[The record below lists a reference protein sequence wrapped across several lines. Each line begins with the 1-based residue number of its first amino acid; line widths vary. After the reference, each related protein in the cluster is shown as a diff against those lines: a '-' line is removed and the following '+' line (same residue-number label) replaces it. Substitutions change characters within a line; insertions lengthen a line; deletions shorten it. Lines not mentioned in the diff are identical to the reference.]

1 MIPRAVR
8 LFAPHLQEFA
18 MNRSTPTALA
28 LAAALLLTAPFS
40 PAFAADAPAAAAAPD
55 LAGMDAAASLG
66 EWLKLTDDQK
76 AKLKPVMETRF
87 TKVDAALAKVEAAE
101 EPDAMGFIKEYGT
114 IKKEFDAGVTNI
126 LTPDQGKQ
134 WGTFKTQLET
144 ELSEA
149 GARKQLAA
157 LQPGLA
163 LTDEQ
168 VTKLTPAMATANQ
181 KKIDVL
187 QKLADGGRI
196 SVRDKL
202 KAKNGIGD
210 ANSALE
216 KTMAT
221 IVSPDQLAGY
231 KAAMEKKKEER
242 KGKK

>member
-1 MIPRAVR
+1 MSKSLLSP
-8 LFAPHLQEFA
+8 
-18 MNRSTPTALA
+18 LA
-28 LAAALLLTAPFS
+28 LAAVLVLATPSAPS
-40 PAFAADAPAAAAAPD
+40 FAADAPAAPAAAAATVPD

-101 EPDAMGFIKEYGT
+101 EPDVMGFISEYGA
-114 IKKEFDAGVTNI
+114 IRKEFDAGVTNI
-126 LTPDQGKQ
+126 LTPDQAKQ
-134 WGTFKTQLET
+134 WDSFKVQLEK

-149 GARKQLAA
+149 GAHKQLAA
-157 LQPGLA
+157 LQPQLK

-196 SVRDKL
+196 GLRDKL
-202 KAKNGIGD
+202 KAKNGMGD
-210 ANSALE
+210 ANGELE

-221 IVSPDQLAGY
+221 IVSPDQLAQY
-231 KAAMEKKKEER
+231 KAIQEKKKADR
-242 KGKK
+242 KAKK

>member
-1 MIPRAVR
+1 
-8 LFAPHLQEFA
+8 
-18 MNRSTPTALA
+18 MNRMSLTALV
-28 LAAALLLTAPFS
+28 LGAALLLAVPAAPS
-40 PAFAADAPAAAAAPD
+40 FAADAPAAPTADVPD
-55 LAGMDAAASLG
+55 LAGMDAAASLS

-87 TKVDAALAKVEAAE
+87 NKVDAAMAKMEAAE
-101 EPDAMGFIKEYGT
+101 EPDAMGFIKEYGE

-126 LTPDQGKQ
+126 LTPDQAKQ
-134 WGTFKTQLET
+134 WASFKLQLEK

-149 GARKQLAA
+149 GAHKQLAA
-157 LQPGLA
+157 LQPALK

-196 SVRDKL
+196 SLRDKK
-202 KAKNGIGD
+202 KAKGGMDD
-210 ANSALE
+210 ANKELE

-221 IVSPDQLAGY
+221 IVSPDQLTQY
-231 KAAMEKKKEER
+231 KAIQEKKKEER
-242 KGKK
+242 KAKK

>member
-1 MIPRAVR
+1 
-8 LFAPHLQEFA
+8 
-18 MNRSTPTALA
+18 MNRLSLTALV
-28 LAAALLLTAPFS
+28 LGAALLLAVPVAPS
-40 PAFAADAPAAAAAPD
+40 FAADAPAAPAADVPD
-55 LAGMDAAASLG
+55 LAGMDAAASLS

-87 TKVDAALAKVEAAE
+87 NKVDAAMAKMEAAE
-101 EPDAMGFIKEYGT
+101 EPDAMGFIKEYGE

-126 LTPDQGKQ
+126 LTPDQSKQ
-134 WGTFKTQLET
+134 WASFKLQLEK

-149 GARKQLAA
+149 GAHKQLAA
-157 LQPGLA
+157 LQPELK

-196 SVRDKL
+196 SLRDKK
-202 KAKNGIGD
+202 KAKGGMDD
-210 ANSALE
+210 ANKELE

-221 IVSPDQLAGY
+221 IVSPDQLTQY
-231 KAAMEKKKEER
+231 KAIQEKKKEER
-242 KGKK
+242 KAKK

>member
-1 MIPRAVR
+1 
-8 LFAPHLQEFA
+8 
-18 MNRSTPTALA
+18 MNRLSLTALV
-28 LAAALLLTAPFS
+28 LGAALVLAVPAAPS
-40 PAFAADAPAAAAAPD
+40 FAADAPAAPAADVPD
-55 LAGMDAAASLG
+55 LAGMDAAASLS

-87 TKVDAALAKVEAAE
+87 NKVDAAMAKMEAAE
-101 EPDAMGFIKEYGT
+101 EPDAMGFIKEYGE

-126 LTPDQGKQ
+126 LTPDQAKQ
-134 WGTFKTQLET
+134 WASFKVQLEK

-149 GARKQLAA
+149 GAHKQLAG
-157 LQPGLA
+157 LQPELK

-196 SVRDKL
+196 SLRDKK
-202 KAKNGIGD
+202 KAKGGMDD
-210 ANSALE
+210 ANKELE

-221 IVSPDQLAGY
+221 IVSPDQLTQY
-231 KAAMEKKKEER
+231 KAIQEKKKEER
-242 KGKK
+242 KAKK

>member
-1 MIPRAVR
+1 MSKS
-8 LFAPHLQEFA
+8 LFF
-18 MNRSTPTALA
+18 ALA
-28 LAAALLLTAPFS
+28 LAAALVVAAPAA
-40 PAFAADAPAAAAAPD
+40 PVIAADAPAASAATDVPD
-55 LAGMDAAASLG
+55 LAGMDAAASLS

-87 TKVDAALAKVEAAE
+87 TKVDAAMAKMESAE
-101 EPDAMGFIKEYGT
+101 EPDAMGFIKEYGE

-126 LTPDQGKQ
+126 LTPDQSKQ
-134 WGTFKTQLET
+134 WASFKLQLEK

-149 GARKQLAA
+149 GAHKQLAA
-157 LQPGLA
+157 LQPELK

-196 SVRDKL
+196 SLRDKK
-202 KAKNGIGD
+202 KAKGGMDD
-210 ANSALE
+210 ANKELE

-221 IVSPDQLAGY
+221 IVSPDQLTQY
-231 KAAMEKKKEER
+231 KAIQEKKKEER
-242 KGKK
+242 KAKK